1 MPCGIAARVALL
13 SPQSDG
19 LLADLAL
26 APSWW
31 FRILPSTALVLGNGA
46 FQNHLWPFF

>member
-1 MPCGIAARVALL
+1 MPCGNAVRVALL
-13 SPQSDG
+13 SPLSAR

-31 FRILPSTALVLGNGA
+31 FRILPSPALVLENGA
-46 FQNHLWPFF
+46 FQNQL